1 MNSFVVVSGTVGLDR
16 IRRAGGG
23 DSGWQAGGSATYA
36 AVAAARAGAGRCSVG
51 LLGVVGEDFPVEGEM
66 RLREAGV
73 GLAGLERRSGATFRW
88 EAAYGED
95 PDDRQTL
102 NTWPGVLGGAAAEVP
117 KAWEQGPVAALLL
130 GCDDPVK
137 QRHFREVFPK
147 AGLVVLDTMR
157 MWIGGA
163 RDALLDLV
171 RSVDLFLLNDAEA
184 RVLVGGGAGDDA
196 EALAAGVLA
205 LGARRVV
212 VKRGS
217 NGALYADGRRMV
229 AVSAV
234 PLAAGELVDPTGA
247 GDAFAGAL
255 CAATARAR
263 ADGAEMDEAIVA
275 ALSAAAAAGADACR
289 HFGAV

>member
-1 MNSFVVVSGTVGLDR
+1 MKSFVVVSGTVGLDR

-36 AVAAARAGAGRCSVG
+36 AVAAAHAGDGRCAVG
-51 LLGVVGEDFPVEGEM
+51 MLGVVGEDFPSEVEV

-73 GLAGLERRSGATFRW
+73 DLAGLERRSGATFRW

-102 NTWPGVLGGAAAEVP
+102 NTWPGVQVGGAAEVP
-117 KAWEQGPVAALLL
+117 EAWKQGPVAALLL

-137 QRHFREVFPK
+137 QRHFREAFPN
-147 AGLVVLDTMR
+147 AGFVALDTMR
-157 MWIGGA
+157 MWIGGG
-163 RDALLDLV
+163 RDALLDLA

-184 RVLVGGGAGDDA
+184 RALVGGGADANA

-217 NGALYADGRRMV
+217 NGALYADGRRML
-229 AVSAV
+229 AVPTV

-255 CAATARAR
+255 CAATARAM
-263 ADGAEMDEAIVA
+263 ADGVEMDEAIVG
-275 ALSAAAAAGADACR
+275 ALPAAAAAGADACR
-289 HFGAV
+289 YFGAV